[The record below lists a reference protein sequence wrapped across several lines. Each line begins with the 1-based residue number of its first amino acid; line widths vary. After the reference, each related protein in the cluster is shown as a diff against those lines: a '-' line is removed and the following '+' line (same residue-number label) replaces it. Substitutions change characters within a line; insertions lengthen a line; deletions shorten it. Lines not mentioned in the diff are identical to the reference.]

1 VVVNKSNN
9 DKKIMELLDDLRKS
23 FPRLDSWP
31 LIYPTDEMR
40 DLVAAVYNQVTEF
53 SMAVAEY
60 FARFWS
66 K

>member
-1 VVVNKSNN
+1 MNKSNN
-9 DKKIMELLDDLRKS
+9 DKKIMGLLDDLRKS
-23 FPRLDSWP
+23 FPRLDSWNQ
-31 LIYPTDEMR
+31 IYPTDEMR

-60 FARFWS
+60 FSRFWS